1 MEKPCTKKD
10 YMGKLTLKLLKKLL
24 IPTDSKKISARKLR
38 RLEIILANK
47 LQKNPPRHSTIP
59 KDWDI
64 YNKSKVQKK
73 FMKEREIEQNKKL
86 NKALHNYITK
96 KGPVEN

>member
-1 MEKPCTKKD
+1 MEKPFTKKD

-24 IPTDSKKISARKLR
+24 IPTDSKKISTRQLR
-38 RLEIILANK
+38 RLQIILDNK
-47 LQKNPPRHSTIP
+47 LKKNPPTHGTIP

-73 FMKEREIEQNKKL
+73 FMKERQIEQDKQL
-86 NKALHNYITK
+86 QEALHNYITK